1 MCRKPPKPPA
11 RIPDSSCL
19 SRDRSPQA
27 KNRSLFDAGRVVW
40 KGPALIP
47 GEGIRLA
54 LHPSTPQS
62 RLIERSARSLADDGL
77 ALCPSDAGYAL
88 VWGLNST
95 GAEDRVRRLRQL
107 DKHHP
112 FTLFCR
118 SISDA
123 SRFARL
129 DDPAFRL
136 LRRLS
141 PGPVTFIL
149 PASGQLPN
157 RLKQGARSKRR
168 DIGIRI
174 PEHPVAQALLEACDG
189 VLLSTTLRAPDM
201 DAEEAPFLGHEADEV
216 ADFWLHAV
224 DVMLDAGHCSPG
236 PTSIIDCTLPASVVV
251 RQGFQAVDAD

>member
-1 MCRKPPKPPA
+1 M
-11 RIPDSSCL
+11 
-19 SRDRSPQA
+19 RSHP
-27 KNRSLFDAGRVVW
+27 SAGD
-40 KGPALIP
+40 GQ
-47 GEGIRLA
+47 RLDV
-54 LHPSTPQS
+54 HPSTPQA
-62 RLIERSARSLADDGL
+62 RQIERCARRLGDDGL
-77 ALCPSDAGYAL
+77 ALCPTDAGYAL
-88 VWGLNST
+88 VWSLNAA
-95 GAEDRVRRLRQL
+95 GAEERVRRLRQL

-157 RLKQGARSKRR
+157 RLTQGARSKRR

-174 PEHPVAQALLEACDG
+174 PKHPVALALLEACGD

-201 DAEEAPFLGHEADEV
+201 DADEAPFLGHEADEV
-216 ADFWLHAV
+216 ADLWLHAV
-224 DVMLDAGHCSPG
+224 DVMLDAGHCEPG
-236 PTSIIDCTLPASVVV
+236 PTSIIDCTLPVPELV
-251 RQGFQAVDAD
+251 RQGFQPVDAD

>member
-1 MCRKPPKPPA
+1 MSITMAVMIDPA
-11 RIPDSSCL
+11 CQPTAP
-19 SRDRSPQA
+19 SRLTPRWNQ
-27 KNRSLFDAGRVVW
+27 GR
-40 KGPALIP
+40 A
-47 GEGIRLA
+47 
-54 LHPSTPQS
+54 S
-62 RLIERSARSLADDGL
+62 RLIPR
-77 ALCPSDAGYAL
+77 
-88 VWGLNST
+88 WT
-95 GAEDRVRRLRQL
+95 RLQL
-107 DKHHP
+107 DNRHP

-174 PEHPVAQALLEACDG
+174 PEHPVAQALLAACDE
-189 VLLSTTLRAPDM
+189 VLLSTTLRAPEM
-201 DAEEAPFLGHEADEV
+201 DADEAPFLGHEADEV
-216 ADFWLHAV
+216 AEHWLAAV
-224 DVMLDAGHCSPG
+224 DLMLDAGHCEPG
-236 PTSIIDCTLPASVVV
+236 PTSIIDCTLPRPEVV
-251 RQGFQAVDAD
+251 R